1 MGTWGTVLFSDDVA
15 CDVKK
20 YYMNCLSEQMSAK
33 EAEDAVAGYFEK
45 YLSDADDGPI
55 VILALAD
62 TAWHVGRLSD
72 DLKKAAIRVIDMG
85 AGMERWEEL
94 GEQLAEKRIAS
105 LQKLKKKLLSPQPP
119 EKKIYKHKLY
129 KCQWKIGDVFAYR
142 FESII
147 AKEKGYYGRY
157 LLLQKV
163 DEGSWDPGHRVPI
176 VYFRLTKDNKL
187 PSINEINNIKRVKI
201 ASKKSVNLY
210 DYRGKLINSSK
221 KIIPDSLIYLGNAD
235 VVALENEYQHTND
248 ISYFNFQWKYLE
260 KRIIEL
266 YEKFNLE

>member
-1 MGTWGTVLFSDDVA
+1 MGTWGTELFSDDVA
-15 CDVKK
+15 YDVKE
-20 YYMNCLSEQMSAK
+20 YYMNCLREQMSAK
-33 EAEDAVAGYFEK
+33 EAEDAVTRYFDE
-45 YLSDADDGPI
+45 YLSNTDDGPI

-72 DLKKAAIRVIDMG
+72 DLKKAAINIIDMG
-85 AGMERWEEL
+85 KGMERWEGL
-94 GEQLAEKRIAS
+94 GEKFAQKRRDS
-105 LQKLKKKLLSPQPP
+105 LKKIKKKLLSPQPP

-163 DEGSWDPGHRVPI
+163 HEGSWNPGHRVPI
-176 VYFRLTKDNKL
+176 VHFRLSKDNNL
-187 PSINEINNIKRVKI
+187 PSIDEINDIKCVKI

-221 KIIPDSLIYLGNAD
+221 KIIPNSLIYLGNTD
-235 VVALENEYQHTND
+235 VVFIENEYQHTND

-266 YEKFNLE
+266 YESFNLE